1 MFKDIVLYPGSPNCT
16 CRSSSCFVA
25 LVRRLFQEDCFCCLA
40 RLAASAEVW
49 PCLWTLIVLLPGSF
63 NCTCKSLSR
72 FVATVQWLFQRHCS
86 FQCLDLSTA
95 LAEVRPVSGA
105 LGRQVGPGT
114 AVSRALGRQVG
125 RGWAVSSTL

>member
-1 MFKDIVLYPGSPNCT
+1 MSKDI
-16 CRSSSCFVA
+16 
-25 LVRRLFQEDCFCCLA
+25 D
-40 RLAASAEVW
+40 
-49 PCLWTLIVLLPGSF
+49 
-63 NCTCKSLSR
+63 R
-72 FVATVQWLFQRHCS
+72 FVAWIFQLHLQKFGA

-125 RGWAVSSTL
+125 PGRAVSSTL